1 MRILVSACLLGSPCK
16 YNGGDNLCPRLLEL
30 AQGHTLIPLCPE
42 QLGPPDPARG
52 IHIPVPGPAPLS
64 GPVPAPE

>member
-42 QLGPPDPARG
+42 QLGACPRPALRQSAKMAVSS
-52 IHIPVPGPAPLS
+52 PNPAKT
-64 GPVPAPE
+64 

>member
-42 QLGPPDPARG
+42 QLGKG
-52 IHIPVPGPAPLS
+52 LS
-64 GPVPAPE
+64 KCCN